1 MRLFL
6 GIEIP
11 DVIKKSLAAYIA
23 KLPHGKKGW
32 EDPHDFHLTMLFI
45 GETSEENVK
54 NIVER
59 MEKIKFSPFTIQ
71 IGPLEFF
78 NRRVLYLSVL
88 PSNEL
93 IKLRREVMMNY
104 PEWVDPSA
112 KEFIPHI
119 TVKRWQRYEY
129 NELAEG
135 IRSHPM
141 DPVPLTVKELVLFK
155 SEKDESNRKYHVI
168 YRQI

>member
-11 DVIKKSLAAYIA
+11 DAIKKLLATYIA

-32 EDPHDFHLTMLFI
+32 ENPHDFHLTMLFI

-54 NIVER
+54 IIVER
-59 MEKIKFSPFTIQ
+59 MKKIQFSPFTIQ

-93 IKLRREVMMNY
+93 MSLQREVMMNY
-104 PEWVDPSA
+104 PEWVDPLG

-135 IRSHPM
+135 IRSHPFE
-141 DPVPLTVKELVLFK
+141 PISLTIKELVLFK

-168 YRQI
+168 HRQI